1 MEFKLDKIMIDLLPL
16 SSLKIIP
23 FKKLRTKK

>member
-1 MEFKLDKIMIDLLPL
+1 MSV

-23 FKKLRTKK
+23 FQLRNF